1 MDTFVKKYGLLSVLI
16 GVVVILMLLVG
27 SLMFSGKQ
35 NMQIPGSQIRELA
48 NKLYEWKLYPEA
60 IHQYQYYLDFYTAD
74 KDELGNINYIIANIY
89 FDRLRDYQGALTH
102 YAMVKYFSPK
112 SNLVSDVNKKI
123 VACLERLERT
133 QDARQVLNA
142 STALD
147 TEQVLATRPGTV
159 IAEFGDRKVTQGD
172 LDFELTQ
179 LPAYVQE
186 QFKAPEDKK
195 KFLEQFIA
203 TELMYE
209 TAKRAGLDQDKEVI
223 QGAFQ
228 AKKQLMAQKYLEQEI
243 TRDMS
248 FKPED
253 VELYFKANSE
263 KYAERDEDG
272 EVTRQK
278 SLAEVQQQ
286 VAQDL
291 IREKQTKAYQELI
304 DRLTRAQNVKIYDDK
319 IK

>member
-1 MDTFVKKYGLLSVLI
+1 MEPFIKKYGLLSVLI
-16 GVVVILMLLVG
+16 GVLVILVLLVG
-27 SLMFSGKQ
+27 SLIFPGKQ
-35 NMQIPGSQIRELA
+35 EMQIPGSQIRELA

-74 KDELGNINYIIANIY
+74 KDELGNINYIVANIY

-102 YAMVKYFSPK
+102 YAMVKYFSPE

-133 QDARQVLNA
+133 QDARQVLKTA
-142 STALD
+142 TALD
-147 TEQVLATRPGTV
+147 TAQVMARPGAV

-243 TRDMS
+243 TRDLS
-248 FKPED
+248 LKPED

-263 KYAERDEDG
+263 KYAERDDKG
-272 EVTRQK
+272 TVTRQK
-278 SLAEVQQQ
+278 PLAEVQQQ

-291 IREKQTKAYQELI
+291 IREKQTKAYQVLI
-304 DRLTRAQNVKIYDDK
+304 ERLTRAQNVKIYDDK